1 MDINNKKF
9 QTSPLSTSSKLLSNS
24 NTITNNKAINDTFD
38 DLLKQLDEAENQNKM
53 EINDN
58 SSKNRIGTSTPST
71 VSEDMAIS
79 QRSGNVYG
87 GQTTDRGTR
96 IIQPGEDMDKNAFLR
111 ILAAQMSN
119 QDPTQPQ
126 DGTEYVSQFAQFAA
140 MEQMSNLNIT
150 MSGFAAQSLIG
161 KGVMLN
167 AYDKLGNAITGIV
180 RSVAQSGSKTLVGIE
195 YYDEQGK
202 LVMGEFEND
211 DIANVID
218 VPDNRL
224 DYINNNMAMLVG
236 SSMIDKDIEFLVMS
250 SGDSSTIPEDT
261 TIDTSNKDEGVS
273 GEVNDKIESGD
284 NITHEQIE
292 LRESKLNENNNS
304 SQYKTKM
311 GRVESVVVE
320 NFMIQL
326 RVRVYETDE
335 VETVSLDKVI
345 RVDGEEYKNEMFIE

>member
-1 MDINNKKF
+1 MDINNNKKL
-9 QTSPLSTSSKLLSNS
+9 QTSPLSTSSNSLSKS
-24 NTITNNKAINDTFD
+24 NTITNTKVINDTFD
-38 DLLKQLDEAENQNKM
+38 DLLKQLDEAENPKKM

-58 SSKNRIGTSTPST
+58 ASKNRIGTSTPST
-71 VSEDMAIS
+71 VSEDLTIS

-111 ILAAQMSN
+111 ILAAQMAN

-140 MEQMSNLNIT
+140 MEQMSNLNTT

-236 SSMIDKDIEFLVMS
+236 SSMIDKDIEFLEMS
-250 SGDSSTIPEDT
+250 SDDSSITNEQ
-261 TIDTSNKDEGVS
+261 IDSQEESTSN
-273 GEVNDKIESGD
+273 
-284 NITHEQIE
+284 
-292 LRESKLNENNNS
+292 ENS
-304 SQYKTKM
+304 DVEQYKTKT

-335 VETVSLDKVI
+335 IETVSLDKVI
-345 RVDGEEYKNEMFIE
+345 RVDGEEYKNEMVSE

>member
-1 MDINNKKF
+1 MDINNNKKL
-9 QTSPLSTSSKLLSNS
+9 QTSPLSTSSNSLSKS
-24 NTITNNKAINDTFD
+24 NTITNTKVINDTFD
-38 DLLKQLDEAENQNKM
+38 DLLKQLDEAENPKKM

-58 SSKNRIGTSTPST
+58 ASKNRIGTSTPST
-71 VSEDMAIS
+71 VSEDLTIS

-111 ILAAQMSN
+111 ILAAQMAN

-140 MEQMSNLNIT
+140 MEQMSNLNTT

-236 SSMIDKDIEFLVMS
+236 SSMIDKDIEFLEMS
-250 SGDSSTIPEDT
+250 SDDSS
-261 TIDTSNKDEGVS
+261 
-273 GEVNDKIESGD
+273 
-284 NITHEQIE
+284 ITNEQIDSQE
-292 LRESKLNENNNS
+292 ESMSNENS
-304 SQYKTKM
+304 DVEQYKTKT

-335 VETVSLDKVI
+335 IETVSLDKVI
-345 RVDGEEYKNEMFIE
+345 RVDGEEYKNEMVIE

>member
-1 MDINNKKF
+1 MDINNNKKL
-9 QTSPLSTSSKLLSNS
+9 QTSPLSTSSNSLSKS
-24 NTITNNKAINDTFD
+24 NTITNTKVINDTFD
-38 DLLKQLDEAENQNKM
+38 DLLKQLDEAENPKKM

-58 SSKNRIGTSTPST
+58 VSKNRIGTSTPST
-71 VSEDMAIS
+71 VSEDLTIS

-111 ILAAQMSN
+111 ILAAQMAN

-140 MEQMSNLNIT
+140 MEQMSNLNTT

-236 SSMIDKDIEFLVMS
+236 SSMIDKDIEFLEMS
-250 SGDSSTIPEDT
+250 SNDSSITNEQ
-261 TIDTSNKDEGVS
+261 IDLQEESTSN
-273 GEVNDKIESGD
+273 
-284 NITHEQIE
+284 
-292 LRESKLNENNNS
+292 ENS
-304 SQYKTKM
+304 DVEQYKTKT

-335 VETVSLDKVI
+335 IETVSLDKVI
-345 RVDGEEYKNEMFIE
+345 RVDGEEYKNEMVIE

>member
-1 MDINNKKF
+1 MDINNNKKL
-9 QTSPLSTSSKLLSNS
+9 QTSPLSTSSNSLSKS
-24 NTITNNKAINDTFD
+24 NTITNTKVINDTFD
-38 DLLKQLDEAENQNKM
+38 DLLKQLDEAENPKKM

-58 SSKNRIGTSTPST
+58 ASKNRIGTSTPST
-71 VSEDMAIS
+71 VSEDLTIS

-111 ILAAQMSN
+111 ILAAQMAN
-119 QDPTQPQ
+119 QDPTQLQ

-140 MEQMSNLNIT
+140 MEQMSNLNTT

-236 SSMIDKDIEFLVMS
+236 SSMIDKDIEFLEMS
-250 SGDSSTIPEDT
+250 SNDSSITNEQ
-261 TIDTSNKDEGVS
+261 IDSQEESTSN
-273 GEVNDKIESGD
+273 
-284 NITHEQIE
+284 
-292 LRESKLNENNNS
+292 ENS
-304 SQYKTKM
+304 DVEQYKTKT

-335 VETVSLDKVI
+335 IETVSLDKVI
-345 RVDGEEYKNEMFIE
+345 RVDGEEYKNEMVIE

>member
-1 MDINNKKF
+1 MDINNNKKL
-9 QTSPLSTSSKLLSNS
+9 QTSPLSTSSNSLSKS
-24 NTITNNKAINDTFD
+24 NTITNTKVINDTFD
-38 DLLKQLDEAENQNKM
+38 DLLKQLDEAENSKKM
-53 EINDN
+53 DINDN
-58 SSKNRIGTSTPST
+58 SSKNKIGTSTPST
-71 VSEDMAIS
+71 VSEDLTIS

-111 ILAAQMSN
+111 ILAAQMAN

-140 MEQMSNLNIT
+140 MEQMSNLNTT

-236 SSMIDKDIEFLVMS
+236 SSMIDKDIEFLEMS
-250 SGDSSTIPEDT
+250 SDDSSITNEQ
-261 TIDTSNKDEGVS
+261 IDSQEESTSN
-273 GEVNDKIESGD
+273 
-284 NITHEQIE
+284 
-292 LRESKLNENNNS
+292 ENS
-304 SQYKTKM
+304 DVEQYKTKT

-335 VETVSLDKVI
+335 IETVSLDKVI
-345 RVDGEEYKNEMFIE
+345 RVDGEEYKNEMVSE